1 MGMGVVFITS
11 PDKLS
16 APPPAARS
24 CLETDLSSLSE
35 SKSSSSN
42 VVLKAKTAVVA
53 VMVLVG
59 ISLLG

>member
-16 APPPAARS
+16 PPPPAARS
-24 CLETDLSSLSE
+24 CLETDLSSPSE

-42 VVLKAKTAVVA
+42 VVLKVKSAVVVA
-53 VMVLVG
+53 MVLAG